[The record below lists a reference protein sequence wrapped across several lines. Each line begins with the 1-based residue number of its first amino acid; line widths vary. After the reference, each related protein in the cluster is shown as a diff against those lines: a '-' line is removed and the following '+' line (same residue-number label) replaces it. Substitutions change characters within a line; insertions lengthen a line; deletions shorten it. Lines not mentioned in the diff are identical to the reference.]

1 MGTNCKTICWA
12 IAGIVGLLAY
22 LLMRPG
28 LAIFWALILAVV
40 IAVVVGYALLT
51 LVCKDSEALAPAS
64 SGAPQSEDAVS
75 APAAA
80 PAPVA
85 APSAGAA
92 MAAEPEQASAAEA
105 EAEVETE
112 AAETPAADAPAN
124 TGAVTPAE
132 PAADPVPAS
141 AEPAA
146 PVAAAGEGVKPKGLN
161 APRDSGADDLKR
173 IKGVGPKLEV
183 MLNEMGYYHFD
194 QIAAWSADEVAWVDQ
209 NLKGFK
215 GRVSR
220 DSWVD
225 QASKLATGEETEFS
239 KRVDKGDVY

>member
-12 IAGIVGLLAY
+12 IAAIVGLLAY

-28 LAIFWALILAVV
+28 LAIFWTLVLAVV

-51 LVCKDSEALAPAS
+51 LVCKDSEASAPAS
-64 SGAPQSEDAVS
+64 SGTPQSEDAVS

-92 MAAEPEQASAAEA
+92 MAAEPEQDSAAEA

-112 AAETPAADAPAN
+112 AAEPPAADAPAN

-146 PVAAAGEGVKPKGLN
+146 PVAAAGEGVMPKGLD

>member
-12 IAGIVGLLAY
+12 IAVIVGLLAY

-28 LAIFWALILAVV
+28 LAIFWALVLAVV

-51 LVCKDSEALAPAS
+51 LVCKDSEASAPAS
-64 SGAPQSEDAVS
+64 SGTPQSEDAVS

-92 MAAEPEQASAAEA
+92 MAAEPEQAGADEA

-141 AEPAA
+141 AEPAT
-146 PVAAAGEGVKPKGLN
+146 PVAAEGEGVKPKGLD

-194 QIAAWSADEVAWVDQ
+194 QIAAWSANEVAWVDQ

>member
-1 MGTNCKTICWA
+1 
-12 IAGIVGLLAY
+12 
-22 LLMRPG
+22 MRPG
-28 LAIFWALILAVV
+28 LAIFWALVLAVV
-40 IAVVVGYALLT
+40 IAAVVGYALLT
-51 LVCKDSEALAPAS
+51 LVCKDSEASAPAS

-92 MAAEPEQASAAEA
+92 MAAEPEQAGADETDA
-105 EAEVETE
+105 EAEVEAE

-146 PVAAAGEGVKPKGLN
+146 PVAAEGEGVKPKGLD

>member
-12 IAGIVGLLAY
+12 IAAIVGLLAY

-51 LVCKDSEALAPAS
+51 LVCKDSEASAPVS
-64 SGAPQSEDAVS
+64 SDTPQSEDAVS

-92 MAAEPEQASAAEA
+92 MAAEPEQAGAAEA
-105 EAEVETE
+105 EAGVETE

-124 TGAVTPAE
+124 TGAVTPAD
-132 PAADPVPAS
+132 PAANPVPAS

-146 PVAAAGEGVKPKGLN
+146 PVAAAGEGVKPKGLD